1 AGRGLDHSSDEYHW
15 IHRRDR
21 TDQRAHDEESHRSEE
36 EDASGELLDEERG
49 DWDHDAV
56 DEHEARRHPLCGAGG
71 DLEVVH
77 ERRQGGVEEG
87 LVENDDERAGDKN
100 GEDDVPVDRGALR
113 RILLAAVFVR
123 QWHPSPIHSLRIVVR
138 RQLIFGGWLLRP
150 LIAPRNSIPKLY
162 NCLMQFSARPSPRQ
176 SRVTVISPTRLRGD
190 IDRAG
195 RCCAEEAELDV
206 LRRWEDSEEFGGA
219 AAVGTAAAGR
229 ARWTSPA
236 GGCLLRVDPA
246 GSGPAFRSGST
257 RRRHR

>member
-1 AGRGLDHSSDEYHW
+1 V
-15 IHRRDR
+15 
-21 TDQRAHDEESHRSEE
+21 
-36 EDASGELLDEERG
+36 ED
-49 DWDHDAV
+49 
-56 DEHEARRHPLCGAGG
+56 
-71 DLEVVH
+71 
-77 ERRQGGVEEG
+77 
-87 LVENDDERAGDKN
+87 DDERAGDED

-195 RCCAEEAELDV
+195 RCRAEGRSSALCADGKTV
-206 LRRWEDSEEFGGA
+206 RSSVGRPQWGNRSRPGTVDISCRRM
-219 AAVGTAAAGR
+219 
-229 ARWTSPA
+229 SPA
-236 GGCLLRVDPA
+236 GG
-246 GSGPAFRSGST
+246 SGWIWTGISKWIHPQETSVTTRTPVAPRTPRASRTPLTPRTPRASRSQT
-257 RRRHR
+257 RRVGGDCVLFGSVSGRSPSTSSMRV